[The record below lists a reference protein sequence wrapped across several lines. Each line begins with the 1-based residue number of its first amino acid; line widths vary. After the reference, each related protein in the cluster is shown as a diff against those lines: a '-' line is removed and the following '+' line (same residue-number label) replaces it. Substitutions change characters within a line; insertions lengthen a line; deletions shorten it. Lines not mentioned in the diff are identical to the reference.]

1 MKRIDTL
8 LRFPLLVFALSLVAL
23 WLSIR
28 AGAYFRNHWKLEGD
42 AREDFTVILT
52 ASLTM
57 LGLIIGFT
65 FSMAI
70 GRYDQRK
77 NYEAAEANAIG
88 TEYNRTDLL
97 PAADGAKVRALLKS
111 YLDQRLLF
119 YNALDAEQLRQIDD
133 STTRLQSDLWAACLG
148 PAAAAPTAMTA
159 LAVSGMNQ
167 VLDSQGYTLAA
178 WRNRIPT
185 SAWILMELM
194 SICCSLMIGYGARHA
209 QVRAVPFLAL
219 PLLVSISF
227 FLVADIDSPRGG
239 LIHIRPQNLIT
250 VAESFHR
257 H

>member
-1 MKRIDTL
+1 M
-8 LRFPLLVFALSLVAL
+8 SLVGL

-28 AGAYFRNHWKLEGD
+28 AGASFRNRWKLDAE

-57 LGLIIGFT
+57 LGLMIGFT

-111 YLDQRLLF
+111 YVDQRLQF
-119 YNALDAEQLRQIDD
+119 YDARDADQLRQIDD
-133 STTRLQSDLWAACLG
+133 STARLQSDLWAACLR
-148 PAAAAPTAMTA
+148 PAAAAPTALTA
-159 LAVSGMNQ
+159 LAISGMNA

-185 SAWILMELM
+185 SAWILMGLI
-194 SICCSLMIGYGARHA
+194 SICCSLMTGYGARRA
-209 QVRAVPFLAL
+209 QVRAIPFLAL
-219 PLLVSISF
+219 PLLISISF
-227 FLVADIDSPRGG
+227 FLIADIDSPRGG
-239 LIHIRPQNLIT
+239 LIRVHPQNLMT
-250 VAESFHR
+250 TAESFHV